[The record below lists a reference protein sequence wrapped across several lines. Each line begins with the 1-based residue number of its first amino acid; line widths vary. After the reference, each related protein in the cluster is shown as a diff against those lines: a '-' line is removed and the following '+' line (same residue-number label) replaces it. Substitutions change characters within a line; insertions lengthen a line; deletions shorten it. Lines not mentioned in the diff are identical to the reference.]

1 MGTTRMGT
9 EPNRSVVNEWG
20 HCHVVRDMC
29 IVDGSIF
36 VTGTGVAWYGDMT
49 PLLRGS
55 KSKKEPD
62 PWYDQLRLGPKS
74 AVKRPRLLRGDQR
87 TFRCD

>member
-9 EPNRSVVNEWG
+9 EPNRCVVNEWG
-20 HCHVVRDMC
+20 RRHVVRGMC

-36 VTGTGVAWYGDMT
+36 VTGTGVAWNGDMT
-49 PLLRGS
+49 PLRGS

-74 AVKRPRLLRGDQR
+74 AAKRPRLLRGDQP